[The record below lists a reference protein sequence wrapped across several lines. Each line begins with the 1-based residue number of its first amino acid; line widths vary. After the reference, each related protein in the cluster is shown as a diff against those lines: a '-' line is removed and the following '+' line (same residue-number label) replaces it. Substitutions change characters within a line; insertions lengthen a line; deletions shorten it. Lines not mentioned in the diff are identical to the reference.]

1 MIGSLVWYTGY
12 MKHPSS
18 PIKLLAIGDLVTDAF
33 IELENATVTCN
44 IDHENCTIS
53 MPFGDKIPYRDVTIL
68 RAVGN
73 SPNAAVAA
81 ARLGLTTGIITNI
94 GDDDEGQKA
103 LLQLQSEN
111 ITTDNVTVHA
121 GIKTN
126 YHYVLR
132 YGAERTILIK
142 HEHYPYQFTKPTTT
156 PDVVYLS
163 SLGAGTEDYHNQ
175 VLTWLQD
182 NPDIMLAFQPGTF
195 QMKLGA
201 EKISGIYQRSNVFF
215 CNKQEA
221 QKILGLP
228 DADFKELHT
237 GIRSLG
243 PNIVVITDG
252 PHGMTASD
260 QTNGYFLPIYPDPQ
274 PPVERTGAGDACS
287 STIAVALSMGLPLDQ
302 AIMWGPINSMSV
314 VQYVGA
320 QAGLL
325 SANQIQQ
332 YLADAPADYR
342 VTVLW

>member
-1 MIGSLVWYTGY
+1 MNNPTF
-12 MKHPSS
+12 
-18 PIKLLAIGDLVTDAF
+18 LAIGDLVTDAF

-53 MPFGDKIPYRDVTIL
+53 MSFGDKIPYRDVTVL

-81 ARLGLTTGIITNI
+81 ARLGLATSLVTNI
-94 GDDDEGQKA
+94 GNDDEGEKA
-103 LLQLQSEN
+103 ITQLQSEHIDTGN
-111 ITTDNVTVHA
+111 IVQHN

-142 HEHYPYQFTKPTTT
+142 HEHYPYQFIAPKHT
-156 PDVVYLS
+156 PDMVYLS
-163 SLGAGTEDYHNQ
+163 SLGDGTETYHQQ
-175 VLTWLQD
+175 VLSWLQD
-182 NPDIMLAFQPGTF
+182 NPGIMLAFQPGTF
-195 QMKLGA
+195 QMKLGT
-201 EKISGIYQRSNVFF
+201 EKLAGIYKRTNVFF

-228 DADFKELHT
+228 DADFTELHA
-237 GIRSLG
+237 GIRALG
-243 PNIVVITDG
+243 PKIVVITDG
-252 PHGMTASD
+252 PGGMTASD
-260 QTNGYFLPIYPDPQ
+260 ETSGYFLPIYPDPQ

-287 STIAVALSMGLPLDQ
+287 STIAIALSMGLPLDQ

-314 VQYVGA
+314 VQRVGA

-325 SANQIQQ
+325 SREQLDE
-332 YLADAPADYR
+332 YLKNAPADY
-342 VTVLW
+342 TPKQIW

>member
-1 MIGSLVWYTGY
+1 MNN
-12 MKHPSS
+12 
-18 PIKLLAIGDLVTDAF
+18 PIFLAIGDLVTDAF

-53 MPFGDKIPYRDVTIL
+53 MPFGDKIPYTDVTVL

-81 ARLGLTTGIITNI
+81 ARLGLSTSLLTNI

-103 LLQLQSEN
+103 ITQLQSEN
-111 ITTDNVTVHA
+111 IDTKNVTKHT

-142 HEHYPYQFTKPTTT
+142 HEHYPYQFTAPAII

-163 SLGAGTEDYHNQ
+163 SLGAGTEEYHNQ
-175 VLTWLQD
+175 VLAWLES
-182 NPDIMLAFQPGTF
+182 NPDIILAFQPGTF
-195 QMKLGA
+195 QMKLGT
-201 EKISGIYQRSNVFF
+201 EKLAGIYKRTNVFF

-228 DADFKELHT
+228 DAGFPELHN
-237 GIRSLG
+237 GIRVLG

-252 PHGMTASD
+252 PGGMTASD
-260 QTNGYFLPIYPDPQ
+260 ENNGYFLPIYPDPQ

-287 STIAVALSMGLPLDQ
+287 SSIAIALSLGLSLDQ

-314 VQYVGA
+314 VQQVGA

-325 SANQIQQ
+325 SREQLEK
-332 YLADAPADYR
+332 YLTDAPEDYKP
-342 VTVLW
+342 VKIW

>member
-1 MIGSLVWYTGY
+1 MT
-12 MKHPSS
+12 KPTF
-18 PIKLLAIGDLVTDAF
+18 LAIGDLVTDAF

-44 IDHENCTIS
+44 INHENCTIS
-53 MPFGDKIPYRDVTIL
+53 MPFGDKIPYRDVTVL

-81 ARLGLTTGIITNI
+81 ARLGLTTSLVTNI

-103 LLQLQSEN
+103 LTQLQSEHIDTHG
-111 ITTDNVTVHA
+111 ITKHT

-142 HEHYPYQFTKPTTT
+142 HEHYPYQFTTPTET

-163 SLGAGTEDYHNQ
+163 SLGAGTEGYHDQ
-175 VLTWLQD
+175 VLSWLQN

-195 QMKLGA
+195 QMKLGTQA
-201 EKISGIYQRSNVFF
+201 LSGIYQRTNVFF

-228 DADFKELHT
+228 DADFPELHS
-237 GIRSLG
+237 GIRNLG
-243 PNIVVITDG
+243 PKIVVITDG
-252 PHGMTASD
+252 PGGMTASD
-260 QTNGYFLPIYPDPQ
+260 ETTGYFLPIYPDPQ

-287 STIAVALSMGLPLDQ
+287 STVAIALSLRLPLDQ

-314 VQYVGA
+314 VQQVGA

-325 SANQIQQ
+325 SREQLEQ
-332 YLADAPADYR
+332 YLADAPEDY
-342 VTVLW
+342 TPKKIW